1 MVALNISRAL
11 GPASQPPHRGHQVTA
26 PRILETATG
35 FFERHGQKLAVPGV
49 LLLFVAYMG
58 ASSPVFLQGNNLINI
73 ASTISPITIVAMGM
87 ALLLISGNFDL
98 SVGGV
103 GAFGV
108 VAGSLIIN
116 HAGTLAGVLALL
128 VIGLFCGA
136 INGLIVTVVG
146 VNSLVA
152 TLGTGYIWSGL
163 AYVLAG
169 SSPITLSTNDLP
181 DAITYAPGGI
191 QVSVIIALAMI
202 GIAFW
207 YSRTIAG
214 HSLYAVG
221 ANREAARLAGVP
233 VTLVSFIPF
242 VLTGLFAA
250 VASIVTIAFIGGGVP
265 ETGADWALEAI
276 AAAVVGGISIT
287 GGEGSVFA
295 AVIGMALIGV
305 VQNGLV
311 LLGINSNLQTVVL
324 GVVIILAVAA
334 DVRFRQRLSDA
345 ALKRA
350 GALRIGG
357 LSGARRRA
365 TRMAIAG
372 DTNTGAHGP
381 PPVVHG
387 GDDGH
392 CIPQKGR
399 H

>member
-1 MVALNISRAL
+1 MRRPPKMHVMPVSRIFDAL
-11 GPASQPPHRGHQVTA
+11 RGY
-26 PRILETATG
+26 L
-35 FFERHGQKLAVPGV
+35 ERHGQKLAVPTV
-49 LLLFVAYMG
+49 LLLFVIYMG
-58 ASSPVFLQGNNLINI
+58 ISSPVFLHGNNLINI

-103 GAFGV
+103 GALGV

-116 HAGTLAGVLALL
+116 HAGTVVGILALL
-128 VIGLFCGA
+128 ATGVLCGA
-136 INGLIVTVVG
+136 INGFIVTIVG

-169 SSPITLSTNDLP
+169 SSPVTLQTNDLP
-181 DAITYAPGGI
+181 NLITAAPGGI
-191 QVSVIIALAMI
+191 QVSVLIALAVI
-202 GIAFW
+202 AVAFW

-233 VTLVSFIPF
+233 VTLVSFVPF

-250 VASIVTIAFIGGGVP
+250 IASIVTIAFIGGGVP
-265 ETGADWALEAI
+265 ETGTDWPLQAI

-287 GGEGSVFA
+287 GGEGSIFA
-295 AVIGMALIGV
+295 AVVGMALIGV

-334 DVRFRQRLSDA
+334 DVRFRRRFSDA
-345 ALKRA
+345 ALRRTGEIRFLRPAAMQQQPPRTVPAIGPAREAPAA
-350 GALRIGG
+350 GEAAQRL
-357 LSGARRRA
+357 
-365 TRMAIAG
+365 G
-372 DTNTGAHGP
+372 DSH
-381 PPVVHG
+381 
-387 GDDGH
+387 
-392 CIPQKGR
+392 
-399 H
+399 

>member
-350 GALRIGG
+350 GALRFGG

-381 PPVVHG
+381 PPVVRG

-392 CIPQKGR
+392 
-399 H
+399 

>member
-1 MVALNISRAL
+1 MTGL
-11 GPASQPPHRGHQVTA
+11 
-26 PRILETATG
+26 RILREAG
-35 FFERHGQKLAVPGV
+35 EFLERHGQKLAVPGV

-58 ASSPVFLQGNNLINI
+58 ISSPVFLQGSNLINI

-103 GAFGV
+103 GALGV

-116 HAGTLAGVLALL
+116 HAGTLAGVMALL
-128 VIGLFCGA
+128 VTGLLCGV
-136 INGLIVTVVG
+136 INGFIVTIVG

-181 DAITYAPGGI
+181 NMITYAPGGI
-191 QVSVIIALAMI
+191 QVSVIIALAVI
-202 GIAFW
+202 AIAFW

-242 VLTGLFAA
+242 ILTGLFAA
-250 VASIVTIAFIGGGVP
+250 IASIVTIAFIGGGVP
-265 ETGADWALEAI
+265 ETGTDWPLQAI

-287 GGEGSVFA
+287 GGEGSIFA
-295 AVIGMALIGV
+295 AVVGMALIGV

-311 LLGINSNLQTVVL
+311 LLGINSNLQTVAL
-324 GVVIILAVAA
+324 GIVIILAVAA
-334 DVRFRQRLSDA
+334 DVRFRQRFSDA

-350 GALRIGG
+350 GESRFPTLVAPRQQPTRITPAGG
-357 LSGARRRA
+357 AGAEAPAQGQAAHRV
-365 TRMAIAG
+365 G
-372 DTNTGAHGP
+372 DSN
-381 PPVVHG
+381 
-387 GDDGH
+387 
-392 CIPQKGR
+392 
-399 H
+399 